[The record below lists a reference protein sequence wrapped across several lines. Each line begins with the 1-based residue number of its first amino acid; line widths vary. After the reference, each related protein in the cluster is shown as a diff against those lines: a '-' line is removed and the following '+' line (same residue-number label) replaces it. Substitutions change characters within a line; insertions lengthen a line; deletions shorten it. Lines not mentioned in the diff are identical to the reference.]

1 MIINTILKHILYIYT
16 YIHTHTQTIK
26 ELLLESDQLSRKFAK
41 KSAVEVQ
48 RIVKI
53 LARQAEYTDEEN
65 KFGGGKGEGYSSL
78 SGNRQVA
85 N

>member
-1 MIINTILKHILYIYT
+1 MEI
-16 YIHTHTQTIK
+16 
-26 ELLLESDQLSRKFAK
+26 E
-41 KSAVEVQ
+41 

-53 LARQAEYTDEEN
+53 LARHADYTDEEN
-65 KFGGGKGEGYSSL
+65 KFSGGKGEGYSSL

>member
-1 MIINTILKHILYIYT
+1 
-16 YIHTHTQTIK
+16 
-26 ELLLESDQLSRKFAK
+26 
-41 KSAVEVQ
+41 VEVE

-65 KFGGGKGEGYSSL
+65 KFSGGKGEGYSSL

>member
-1 MIINTILKHILYIYT
+1 M
-16 YIHTHTQTIK
+16 IK
-26 ELLLESDQLSRKFAK
+26 ELLLESARLSRKFAR
-41 KSAVEVQ
+41 KSVVEVE

-53 LARQAEYTDEEN
+53 LARQAKYTDEEN
-65 KFGGGKGEGYSSL
+65 KFSGGKGEGYSAL